1 MASARRFGYRQDVM
15 DFVKFLRI
23 RWPKESIHLVTVSV
37 TDVLEFRDAM
47 EQADKAPKTINRR
60 ITSLSSFYKYLQA
73 VASEARL
80 PIVVSNP
87 AHAQFIARG
96 SSDPREETKSLL
108 ATRSRQLMGLPS
120 GDSVLDFRD
129 RAIIK
134 FFLYSGAR
142 IGTGCRLKVSDFHQD
157 GDKAT
162 STLHEKGDKHRRI
175 GLHFNAAEA
184 IAEYVKKAE
193 LKTGPLFRAR
203 RHWRLEER
211 GDEPMC
217 VVTMYNLLQGYLGR
231 LPGSMLEE
239 ELTNEDGSTRK
250 VNRCVHTPHSLRAT
264 TATFLF
270 DAGVDIIKL
279 KELLG
284 HRHVTTTQIYDK
296 RRRSTKQGASHDV
309 PI

>member
-1 MASARRFGYRQDVM
+1 
-15 DFVKFLRI
+15 
-23 RWPKESIHLVTVSV
+23 
-37 TDVLEFRDAM
+37 
-47 EQADKAPKTINRR
+47 
-60 ITSLSSFYKYLQA
+60 
-73 VASEARL
+73 
-80 PIVVSNP
+80 
-87 AHAQFIARG
+87 
-96 SSDPREETKSLL
+96 
-108 ATRSRQLMGLPS
+108 MGLPS